1 METRICFSGK
11 SRFKREDK
19 IAVKLIYGTGIGH
32 YVMDGSELMESLL
45 NSIKPLHGR

>member
-19 IAVKLIYGTGIGH
+19 SKKKDLFQFNMKKHCFFNAT
-32 YVMDGSELMESLL
+32 
-45 NSIKPLHGR
+45 